1 MVKAAEDNE
10 YSEARSVNEVRLRGR
25 VSRSPAEVT
34 LPSGD
39 KLWTFRLIVDRPA
52 SRRSRRGAAV
62 DALECS
68 AWTVRAQRAVSRWMP
83 GDVVEVEGAV
93 RRRFFRVAGGASSR
107 VEIEVTAARVIR
119 RAGSA

>member
-10 YSEARSVNEVRLRGR
+10 YSQARSVNEVRLRGR
-25 VSRSPAEVT
+25 VSRTPAEVT

-39 KLWTFRLIVDRPA
+39 TLWTFRLIVDRPA
-52 SRRSRRGAAV
+52 SKRSRRGAAV

-93 RRRFFRVAGGASSR
+93 RRRFFRVGNGASSR
-107 VEIEVTAARVIR
+107 VEIEVTSARLIR